1 MLLANQTA
9 IVYGGADSIGS
20 GVARAYACEGAH
32 VHLAGRT
39 EATLEEVAQRIRN
52 DGGTAHVTTLDA
64 LDRNAVDRHAA
75 AETWPYQ
82 KRTAPLCRV
91 SGEYTLSEVAESCER
106 GDRVPSGRGFP

>member
-20 GVARAYACEGAH
+20 AVARAYAREGAH
-32 VHLAGRT
+32 VHLAGRS

-52 DGGTAHVTTLDA
+52 DGGTAHVATLDA

-75 AETWPYQ
+75 AFAATGDGIDICFNACGVPNSV
-82 KRTAPLCRV
+82 RTPRK
-91 SGEYTLSEVAESCER
+91 
-106 GDRVPSGRGFP
+106 P